1 METLENLKGA
11 FNKITREFYFNTTLK
26 QLIPIVTKMIDF
38 KGLPDSVN
46 QRYFKTALF
55 MTGHCA
61 LVKVYGTN
69 SVNWYA
75 VIGGRGGKPDPYYIP
90 TIFTLANP
98 ALGSETIPLDSQNI
112 AMFYLTSIDELTSY
126 AGMGGGLSGLIVRT
140 ATLLSNIDFS
150 IDTAVKKSR
159 IVSIVTCENSTVKN
173 RIDDIIKR
181 IMNGEDVFTVNQD
194 YTEDIKINPFLQ
206 GANIPEII
214 QQLVELRQFILAQF
228 YHCLGVNSN
237 YNLKRAQISNE
248 EIKTNDDLLIVNTAD
263 IIAEL
268 QECCKLCNAKTGLNI
283 SVDYSEEWKKL
294 QRSEETEE
302 TETEPNGGEQNEDIE
317 NGERVGDSKPTD

>member
-1 METLENLKGA
+1 METLENLKGV

-26 QLIPIVTKMIDF
+26 QLIPIVTKMVDF

-46 QRYFKTALF
+46 QRYFKTMLF
-55 MTGHCA
+55 MTGYCA
-61 LVKVYGTN
+61 LVKIN
-69 SVNWYA
+69 NLWYA
-75 VIGGRGGKPDPYYIP
+75 TIGGRGGKPDPYYIP
-90 TIFTLANP
+90 TVFTLANP
-98 ALGSETIPLDSQNI
+98 VLGSETISLENSKI
-112 AMFYLTSIDELTSY
+112 SMFYLTSIDELTSY
-126 AGMGGGLSGLIVRT
+126 GGMGGGLSGLIVRT
-140 ATLLSNIDFS
+140 STLISNIDFS

-159 IVSIVTCENSTVKN
+159 VVSIVTCDNNTTKN

-194 YTEDIKINPFLQ
+194 FTEDIKINPYLQ

-294 QRSEETEE
+294 QRSETEE
-302 TETEPNGGEQNEDIE
+302 TQTETEQNGGEQSEDIE
-317 NGERVGDSKPTD
+317 NRERVGDSKPDD

>member
-1 METLENLKGA
+1 METIENLKGA
-11 FNKITREFYFNTTLK
+11 FNKITREFYFNTSLK
-26 QLIPIVTKMIDF
+26 QLIPIVTKMVDF

-55 MTGHCA
+55 MTGQCA
-61 LVKVYGTN
+61 LLKWNKV
-69 SVNWYA
+69 WYA
-75 VIGGRGGKPDPYYIP
+75 VVGSRGGKPDPYYKP
-90 TIFTLANP
+90 TFFTLANP
-98 ALGSETIPLDSQNI
+98 ALGSEIIPLEYETI

-126 AGMGGGLSGLIVRT
+126 VGMGGGLSGLIVRT

-294 QRSEETEE
+294 QRSEETETETEE
-302 TETEPNGGEQNEDIE
+302 TETNGGEQVEDIE
-317 NGERVGDSKPTD
+317 NGERVGDSEPTD